1 MGKKRWIRVVLALL
15 LTMMMSLTACGGK
28 EPSEADPNPGAASSP
43 PETEP
48 SPGAGAASAPASEAG
63 WFDLLGKLTR
73 MTVIER
79 SDSWGSMV
87 EDGTF
92 EIVIDKIH
100 PGSFSQREANEIFLD
115 CRIDVM
121 PHVGGL
127 DSRAGIL
134 VDADTLEVIA
144 YKEFRGDTVILE
156 YLQTANGQTR
166 ILSLIEGAGQGYRMQ
181 NVGIWGMKD
190 GQWAEFPTGIGDYIP
205 DEKKGDIYEG
215 VNGPERELEDSF
227 CYVFGNQLAV
237 TYEQDDLEMFFSG
250 ERVPSELV
258 AILTWNPYKERFEPE
273 TSVEQPAGFDISQA
287 N

>member
-1 MGKKRWIRVVLALL
+1 MALL
-15 LTMMMSLTACGGK
+15 LTMLTTLTACGGK
-28 EPSEADPNPGAASSP
+28 EPSEADPNTDAASST
-43 PETEP
+43 PEMEP

-63 WFDLLGKLTR
+63 WFDLLGKLAR
-73 MTVIER
+73 KTVIER
-79 SDSWGSMV
+79 SDEGSMV
-87 EDGTF
+87 EDGTL
-92 EIVIDKIH
+92 EIVIDRIQ
-100 PGSFSQREANEIFLD
+100 PGSFSQRKANEIFLD
-115 CRIDVM
+115 CRMDGM

-134 VDADTLEVIA
+134 LDADTLEVIA
-144 YKEFRGDTVILE
+144 YKEFRGDVVILE

-181 NVGIWGMKD
+181 NVKIWGMKD
-190 GQWAEFPTGIGDYIP
+190 GQWADFPTGIEDYIP

-227 CYVFGNQLAV
+227 CYVFGNRLAV
-237 TYEQDDLEMFFSG
+237 TYEQDEPEMFFSG

-258 AILTWNPYKERFEPE
+258 AILTWNPYKECFELE